1 MTKQELS
8 NEKRLN
14 KAVVASSMTLAAQLK
29 ALNHDAGY
37 KLQLKSVK
45 NGEVTITIAQV
56 TKREQIAKLGMQ
68 PKMSG
73 KACLGYTP
81 ATFNAAVDESLKEYG
96 TDGKV
101 KANYV
106 YVDRVVTVTVSETTN
121 NGESKDYS
129 LYTSEE
135 ADKKI
140 KGESAQTVKLYRKVM
155 VAEQGWGPGMI
166 VKILWQSRN
175 IKDEEARAIA
185 SATKYEEL
193 KQQGLYIVKNE
204 NGRLVKKQVTIR

>member
-1 MTKQELS
+1 MTKQELA

-81 ATFNAAVDESLKEYG
+81 ATFNAAVDESLKEVG

-101 KANYV
+101 KANYC
-106 YVDRVVTVTVSETTN
+106 YVDRVVTVQVSENTAI
-121 NGESKDYS
+121 GESKDYS
-129 LYTSEE
+129 LYTSDE
-135 ADKKI
+135 ADKKV
-140 KGESAQTVKLYRKVM
+140 KGESAQAVKLYRK
-155 VAEQGWGPGMI
+155 AIISETGWGPNMI
-166 VKILWQSRN
+166 VKVLWQSRN
-175 IKDEEARAIA
+175 IKDEEARAKA
-185 SATKYEEL
+185 SEEKYEEL
-193 KQQGLYIVKNE
+193 KKQGLYIVKNVG
-204 NGRLVKKQVTIR
+204 GRLVKIQVDVK

>member
-1 MTKQELS
+1 MTKQELA

-14 KAVVASSMTLAAQLK
+14 KAVIASSMTLAAQLK

-56 TKREQIAKLGMQ
+56 TKREQIAKLGML

-81 ATFNAAVDESLKEYG
+81 ATFNAAVDESLKEMG

-101 KANYV
+101 KANYA
-106 YVDRVVTVTVSETTN
+106 YFDRVVTVTVSEPTD

-135 ADKKI
+135 ADKKV
-140 KGESAQTVKLYRKVM
+140 KGESAQTVKLYRKM
-155 VAEQGWGPGMI
+155 MIAETGWGPGMI
-166 VKILWQSRN
+166 VKVLWQSRN
-175 IKDEEARAIA
+175 IKDEDARAKA
-185 SATKYEEL
+185 SEEKYEEL
-193 KQQGLYIVKNE
+193 KKQGLYIVKNVG
-204 NGRLVKKQVTIR
+204 GRLQKVQVNVQ